1 MSEYRLKS
9 GQSLPSL
16 GGGALPNLPKIN
28 SLKGN
33 AIAPAPQTSKGTKPL
48 PSYASLT
55 VPKTGSSDGRS
66 SSIPKLSS
74 RSDSESKSSLFSSRI
89 DARSKPKD
97 SGSSSVETDLSGF
110 ELADDAPTEVGSAD
124 DLLAAMSGIDS
135 WNEVSSLGENG
146 VLGTQTI
153 AQSFEEIAN
162 TMAACDDGD
171 DCDEPTVIKAM
182 PLRAPSGNSEDLPS
196 KPELKS
202 GQHTASPS
210 MSGIPKAPSVPEV
223 PPTSLVTE
231 VSPTPPMPEVPPTP
245 PMPEVPPT
253 PPMPEVPPAPPA
265 PPVPEVPP
273 APPMPEVSPTSPVT
287 EVSPAPSVPEVPP
300 PAPEVP
306 PAPPV
311 PEVPPAPPVP
321 EVPPAPPV
329 PEVPPA
335 PPVSE
340 VPPAPP
346 VSEVPPAPPVSE
358 VPPAPPVPE
367 VPQEAQSPAV
377 SASATDNMSDEEQL
391 QALLSAMTPEERV
404 AYETHCFEEQARATQ
419 ERMARQRELHEM
431 YGESSPNRTKTP
443 VGLVIA
449 IVVIV
454 LGLVGGLVYF
464 VASPS
469 EPVEDEVAEQAV
481 EEEPL
486 VAERTELKTYKVT
499 VNIEGA
505 TSLYVNGQAASM
517 GEVDFVEGRKN
528 TVIAYAPHMVPYFE
542 TFPANQKVT
551 DPIEAALESDVLYEK
566 GRVEF
571 RFTAPEQESLR
582 YTVRF
587 DGQPISDFPR
597 TLNDVVLGRPHILTL
612 ETPNFAKHLH
622 IIWCDDRDNTVTIP
636 ELKAAN
642 DALRGT
648 EATMKRMPKPEN
660 AYAYVI
666 KTGHSEV
673 RQPIVAT
680 VTPGDMIEYSV
691 AREQRKPLNIA
702 VIPDGYGS
710 LALDMALLRKS
721 IGESVVSFRRADK
734 GSDYRVCMRRVG
746 EVVCP
751 SMEGE
756 TTVPSGNDWVFFGVV
771 GSEVNAVVLRGA
783 QKQELQ
789 SSRKYVFETQVDKNK
804 TFSYRQVGYQ
814 SIKKKD

>member
-273 APPMPEVSPTSPVT
+273 APP
-287 EVSPAPSVPEVPP
+287 VP
-300 PAPEVP
+300 
-306 PAPPV
+306 
-311 PEVPPAPPVP
+311 
-321 EVPPAPPV
+321 
-329 PEVPPA
+329 
-335 PPVSE
+335 E

>member
-253 PPMPEVPPAPPA
+253 PPMPEVPPA
-265 PPVPEVPP
+265 
-273 APPMPEVSPTSPVT
+273 
-287 EVSPAPSVPEVPP
+287 
-300 PAPEVP
+300 
-306 PAPPV
+306 
-311 PEVPPAPPVP
+311 
-321 EVPPAPPV
+321 
-329 PEVPPA
+329 
-335 PPVSE
+335 
-340 VPPAPP
+340 
-346 VSEVPPAPPVSE
+346 
-358 VPPAPPVPE
+358 PPAPPVPE

>member
-16 GGGALPNLPKIN
+16 GGGAQPNLPKIN

-33 AIAPAPQTSKGTKPL
+33 AIAPAPQTSKATKPL

-55 VPKTGSSDGRS
+55 TPKSGASDERS
-66 SSIPKLSS
+66 SSSPKLSN
-74 RSDSESKSSLFSSRI
+74 RGDSESKSALFSSRI
-89 DARSKPKD
+89 DARSKPKEV
-97 SGSSSVETDLSGF
+97 GSSQVGIDLSGF

-162 TMAACDDGD
+162 TMTACDDGD
-171 DCDEPTVIKAM
+171 DCDEPTVIKAT
-182 PLRAPSGNSEDLPS
+182 PLLVPRGDGEDLHA
-196 KPELKS
+196 KPELRS
-202 GQHTASPS
+202 GRHTAL
-210 MSGIPKAPSVPEV
+210 PSVSEV
-223 PPTSLVTE
+223 ASAPPVTE
-231 VSPTPPMPEVPPTP
+231 VSSAPPVTEVAPAPSVTEVAPAPPPVTEVAPAPPVTEVASAPPVTEVAPAPPVTEVSSAPPVTEVASAPPVTEVASAPPVTEVPPTP
-245 PMPEVPPT
+245 S
-253 PPMPEVPPAPPA
+253 
-265 PPVPEVPP
+265 
-273 APPMPEVSPTSPVT
+273 VS
-287 EVSPAPSVPEVPP
+287 
-300 PAPEVP
+300 
-306 PAPPV
+306 
-311 PEVPPAPPVP
+311 
-321 EVPPAPPV
+321 
-329 PEVPPA
+329 
-335 PPVSE
+335 
-340 VPPAPP
+340 
-346 VSEVPPAPPVSE
+346 
-358 VPPAPPVPE
+358 E
-367 VPQEAQSPAV
+367 VPQEAQSPSV
-377 SASATDNMSDEEQL
+377 SAPSADNMSDEEQL
-391 QALLSAMTPEERV
+391 QALLSSMTPEERM

-419 ERMARQRELHEM
+419 ERMARQRELYEM

-443 VGLVIA
+443 IGLVIA
-449 IVVIV
+449 IVVV

-469 EPVEDEVAEQAV
+469 ESVEGAAAEEVV

-499 VNIEGA
+499 VNIQGA
-505 TSLYVNGQAASM
+505 TSLYVNGRSASM

-542 TFPANQKVT
+542 TFPADQKVT
-551 DPIEAALESDVLYEK
+551 DPIEAALKSDVLYEK
-566 GRVEF
+566 GRIEF
-571 RFTAPEQESLR
+571 RFTVPEQESLR

-612 ETPNFAKHLH
+612 EAPNLAKHMH

-636 ELKAAN
+636 ELKVAN

-648 EATMKRMPKPEN
+648 EVTMKRMPKPEN

-691 AREQRKPLNIA
+691 AREQRKSLNIA
-702 VIPDGYGS
+702 VIPEGYGS

-751 SMEGE
+751 SMDGE
-756 TTVPSGNDWVFFGVV
+756 TTVPSGNDWVFFGVA

-814 SIKKKD
+814 SLKKKE